1 MHVLTYQEKKKRLEV
16 FLKKYDY
23 DEKMKDFILN
33 SLSTNCMC
41 DVVSQAYSACDILE
55 ENDNMYLE
63 FLANLEKYFTLD
75 HNIIDVGGGVYPA
88 LATYIKEKQVKLK
101 TGTITVF
108 DQNLV
113 VNKLNGIILKKE
125 AFTEKTKIKS
135 CDLIIG
141 TYTCEATIPIIR
153 NARKNH
159 IPFSIALCGC
169 THFESQKLKSIP
181 YLSYHQMQYLWNEYV
196 MSEVNKGLPN
206 DMEIKID
213 YFNNIKHP
221 YPIITKTY
229 KK

>member
-1 MHVLTYQEKKKRLEV
+1 MDLTYQEKKKRLEA
-16 FLKKYDY
+16 FFKKYDY
-23 DEKMKDFILN
+23 DEEIEKFILN

-41 DVVSQAYSACDILE
+41 DVISQAYSACDILE
-55 ENDNMYLE
+55 EKDNMYLE
-63 FLANLEKYFTLD
+63 FLTNLEKYFTLD
-75 HNIIDVGGGVYPA
+75 HNIVDVGGGLYPA

-101 TGTITVF
+101 KGTITVF
-108 DQNLV
+108 DSDLV
-113 VNKLNGIILKKE
+113 VNKLNGIVLKKE
-125 AFTEKTKIKS
+125 LFTENTQIEN

-153 NARKNH
+153 NARKNY

-169 THFESQKLKSIP
+169 THFSSQELNSIP
-181 YLSYHQMQYLWNEYV
+181 YYANYQIQNLWNEYI
-196 MSEVNKGLPN
+196 MDEIYKDLPN

-213 YFNNIKHP
+213 YFKNPYHP